1 MEKTM
6 EVRAVKQG
14 FYTNFYGKILPYIK
28 IVPVTFNDRHI
39 DRIYLNSWGEADD
52 MKLLV
57 GTPLQ
62 LTTTD
67 SKHIEIR
74 AIGQR
79 NVGYSYPRPYS
90 CPVCGGKELNMP
102 YGVANNRYTD
112 IYCKDP
118 DCVHNRI
125 VALYKFIKYALQVPK
140 LTYSDVYTLCENKN
154 LRYPKD
160 IFKFAPE
167 ELENL
172 SYTRTE
178 ACEIIDY
185 IEEFKFGIKSIRAT
199 HLLYSLLPAKVNK
212 DLIYSANELYT
223 SDTIDIIELPKEET
237 NGKVS
242 PVVKLIKEYNK
253 FLGTFFGK
261 KFLELGNLKVEKVTT
276 PLTIGPYD
284 VFTTAR
290 HSAEYLR
297 VVTTINGNIEYPESE
312 VTSDTEIIIRKP
324 DNHYAVVS
332 SKEKN
337 LPRLVGHK
345 YKRVYDIQ
353 DFVTKFNIPVSKDI
367 IDDIEENPIRSD
379 EK

>member
-28 IVPVTFNDRHI
+28 IDPVTFNDRHI

-52 MKLLV
+52 TKLLA
-57 GTPLQ
+57 GTPL
-62 LTTTD
+62 LITTTD

-172 SYTRTE
+172 SYTKTE

-212 DLIYSANELYT
+212 DLIYSANKLYT

-261 KFLELGNLKVEKVTT
+261 KFLELYNIRVEKVTT
-276 PLTIGPYD
+276 PLAIRD
-284 VFTTAR
+284 CDIFTTAQY
-290 HSAEYLR
+290 SKECLR
-297 VVTTINGNIEYPESE
+297 TIIAINSNIEHSEDISDLDAEIVIKKPE
-312 VTSDTEIIIRKP
+312 DR
-324 DNHYAVVS
+324 YAVVS

-353 DFVTKFNIPVSKDI
+353 DFVTKFNIPAPKDVI
-367 IDDIEENPIRSD
+367 EDIEENPFTLD
-379 EK
+379 KK